1 MGKFLETWTPANCT
15 QLRGLQQNQSVPASW
30 AWQDQSSAGC
40 SPPPHTI
47 SLVPGSYR
55 WAVPTQPSLEM
66 LKLRRPWR
74 KPCQEQAAGAASGR
88 QEQQWRKDTKLQIW
102 RVTPKQ
108 GSESRTAL
116 GFTGPGAST
125 TPVVTYRSQPGP
137 TLHLRSSKYLTGDS
151 VCLAQP
157 HCWHLSLPSGWT
169 LFPSYPGWWCCTEP
183 FPFCFKVYA
192 PFSYVLTVFLQCPL
206 SQVAQPSRPFA
217 RSGGSVVWWILWF
230 GFVALLCFFKNT
242 MLLVII
248 T

>member
-88 QEQQWRKDTKLQIW
+88 QEQQWRKDTKLQIFEGHEGLG
-102 RVTPKQ
+102 
-108 GSESRTAL
+108 GSRLNRGVKVGQLLASQDLAPAPLRLSPTGHSQVPPFTWGAPSTWQETVSAWHSHTAGTSAFL
-116 GFTGPGAST
+116 LAGHSSPVILAGGA
-125 TPVVTYRSQPGP
+125 
-137 TLHLRSSKYLTGDS
+137 
-151 VCLAQP
+151 A
-157 HCWHLSLPSGWT
+157 LSLFLSASKSM
-169 LFPSYPGWWCCTEP
+169 LLSLMSLQFS
-183 FPFCFKVYA
+183 FSA
-192 PFSYVLTVFLQCPL
+192 PFL
-206 SQVAQPSRPFA
+206 R
-217 RSGGSVVWWILWF
+217 
-230 GFVALLCFFKNT
+230 
-242 MLLVII
+242 
-248 T
+248 